1 MQEVGSMAGTHT
13 SSICSYG
20 GQGPG
25 ISVENREVKAVRDGE
40 GVGGLEAAQTYDPHA
55 EGCGTAEAAGLA
67 GAAP

>member
-25 ISVENREVKAVRDGE
+25 ISVENGEVKAVRDGE